1 MSVEA
6 KSISDFE
13 IRDFRSFG
21 FKDPSILPGLSD
33 LQIRSYQSFLQ
44 MGVPA
49 KRRKAVG
56 LEALFRNAFPIESHD
71 KSMALEYIGYALGRP
86 RYTPDECRELRY
98 SYAYPLRVRVALRK
112 GEETIEEEIYL
123 GEVPVMMGGGEFI
136 VNGSERVIVSQLHRS
151 PGIDFAVETLVG
163 DKKLHSARVIPERG
177 SWVEMMVSGKGALQ
191 VRIDQQGK
199 FSALTFLRA
208 LKPEWGSDDAI
219 LRLFYPVEEVIR
231 SSSTKAKY
239 AAKLENQ
246 RSLGQ
251 IRDNRTGEVWVE
263 AGQVITP
270 EAAERV
276 AASDLKSIEVLSNSV
291 DFQKEF
297 PWQDDSLILDS
308 MREDTA
314 SSHEEAL
321 AAIYAKLRPGNP
333 IQLEKARDLIH
344 DRFFD
349 NKRYSLGRVGRF
361 RISRK
366 FRRPAEADKGPT
378 TLMPDDILDAVRYLL
393 GLRAG
398 IGEIDDI
405 DHLGNRR
412 VRTLAEL
419 ASEEFRKGL
428 LKVSRAA
435 VDRMSQQSDTE
446 TLTPRS
452 LINAKAFS
460 TAVDQFFARGE
471 LSQVVDQTN
480 PLSQLA
486 HERRLSA
493 LGPGG
498 LNRKRAGF
506 QERDV
511 HISHYGRLCPIETPE
526 GANIGLISSLSLFA
540 VVDDYG
546 FLTTPYRRVKNG
558 AVLDEVAFLRA
569 DEEYERIFAPA
580 DAPVIESQITP
591 DEAGYAMCR
600 FHGEFMLKDVNE
612 IEFLDIDPGQILGIS
627 ASLIP
632 FLEHD
637 DANRALM
644 GSNMQRQAV
653 PLIRTEPPLVGTGIE
668 RAVAENSGWVVK
680 AQRSGTVEYV
690 DADQIKLVEETEPY
704 HLRKFKG
711 TNEHTSLNQKP
722 LVKIGQKVSRG
733 EILADGPCTNAG
745 ELAIGKNLLVA
756 FMSWEGY
763 NYEDAIIVSER
774 LVKDDVFTSIHI
786 HSFEA
791 EIRETTLGKEE
802 FTRDIPNAGERALH
816 NLDEFGIVRIGTRVG
831 PNDILVG
838 KIAPKSKTELT
849 PEERLLHAIF
859 GRAGEDVK
867 NVSLKLPAGVRG
879 VVIGAQR
886 FSRKVNM
893 TPGERREAHE
903 QIRHIEAEYD
913 HVLRAELSACVREL
927 SEYLEVELKLPK
939 ARKPI
944 EITEATLFGDL
955 MTLQEFLKSYSEGL
969 DQPARRNRAEEI
981 VRSHMDR
988 IEDKEAW
995 KTKMASRL
1003 SRGDDLPNGVL
1014 EMVKVYIAT
1023 KRNLSVGDKMA
1034 GRHGNKGVI
1043 SRILPAEDMP
1053 FLADG
1058 TAVDIILNPLG
1069 VPSRM
1074 NVGQI
1079 LETHLGLA
1087 ASKGQFRAI
1096 TSAFDGASEADIEK
1110 ALEEFDLPVSGTSRL
1125 MDGRTGSAFEQEVC
1139 VGFMYMLKLHH
1150 LVDEKVHARSTGPY
1164 SLITQQPLGGKA
1176 RFGGQRFGEMEVWAL
1191 EAYGAAYLLQ
1201 ELLTVKSDDVD
1212 GRTKI
1217 YESMVK
1223 GKNILES
1230 GTPVSF
1236 EVLMNEIRG
1245 LGLNIQLE
1253 NDEQ

>member
-1 MSVEA
+1 MTVQSKPIA
-6 KSISDFE
+6 DFE
-13 IRDFRSFG
+13 VRDYRSFA
-21 FKDPSILPGLSD
+21 FRDEALLPGLSD
-33 LQIRSYQSFLQ
+33 LQGRAYNDFLQ
-44 MGVPA
+44 METAPG
-49 KRRKAVG
+49 RRKEQG
-56 LEALFRNAFPIESHD
+56 LQALFREVFPIESHD
-71 KSMALEYIGYALGRP
+71 KTLALEFIGYTLGRP
-86 RYTPDECRELRY
+86 RYTPDECRELKY
-98 SYAYPLRVRVALRK
+98 SYAYPLRVRLGLRQ
-112 GEETIEEEIYL
+112 GEQRLEEEIFL

-136 VNGSERVIVSQLHRS
+136 VNGSERVIVAQLHRS
-151 PGIDFAVETLVG
+151 PGIDFAVEKYAG
-163 DKKLHSARVIPERG
+163 EKMLHSARIIPERG
-177 SWVEMMVSGKGALQ
+177 SWVEIMVSGKGTLQ

-199 FSALTFLRA
+199 FSALTLLRA
-208 LKPEWGSDDAI
+208 LKTEWGTDEEI
-219 LRLFYPVEEVIR
+219 LKLFYDSEVLKRPERI
-231 SSSTKAKY
+231 SKAKF
-239 AAKLENQ
+239 AGMLENRLALSQ
-246 RSLGQ
+246 V
-251 IRDNRTGEVWVE
+251 RDLRTGEVWAE
-263 AGQVITP
+263 SGQLITP
-270 EAAERV
+270 EAAERI
-276 AASDLKSIEVLSNSV
+276 AASDMKEIALLIEPE
-291 DFQKEF
+291 DT
-297 PWQDDSLILDS
+297 LILDS
-308 MREDTA
+308 LKEDTA
-314 SSHEEAL
+314 TSHEEAL

-333 IQLEKARDLIH
+333 IQLEKARELLQ

-349 NKRYSLGRVGRF
+349 NQRYSLGRVGRF

-366 FRRPAEADKGPT
+366 FKRPADADKGPR
-378 TLMPDDILDAVRYLL
+378 TLIPDDFLDSVHYLL
-393 GLRAG
+393 GLRK
-398 IGEIDDI
+398 GEGETDDI

-412 VRTLAEL
+412 VRTLAEM
-419 ASEEFRKGL
+419 AHDDFRKGL
-428 LKVSRAA
+428 LKVARAA
-435 VDRMSQQSDTE
+435 VDRMSQEDDSE
-446 TLTPRS
+446 TLTPRA
-452 LINAKAFS
+452 LINAKPFS
-460 TAVDQFFARGE
+460 TSVEQFFARGE

-526 GANIGLISSLSLFA
+526 GANIGLISSLALFA
-540 VVDDYG
+540 MVDDYG
-546 FLTTPYRRVKNG
+546 FLVTPYRVVTKG
-558 AVLDEVAFLRA
+558 HATEEVAFLRA
-569 DEEYERIFAPA
+569 DEEYDAIFAPA
-580 DAPVIESQITP
+580 DAVI
-591 DEAGYAMCR
+591 DEKNNLVLDEQGLVMSR
-600 FHGEFMLKDVNE
+600 FHGEFALLPGSEVQY
-612 IEFLDIDPGQILGIS
+612 LDIDPGQIIGIS

-653 PLIRTEPPLVGTGIE
+653 PLIITEPPLVGTGME
-668 RAVAENSGWVVK
+668 RAVAHNSGWVVK
-680 AQRSGTVEYV
+680 ARRAGTVEYV
-690 DADQIKLVEETEPY
+690 DANIIRLKEDPEAYE
-704 HLRKFKG
+704 LRKFQG
-711 TNEHTSLNQKP
+711 TNEHTCLNQKP
-722 LVKIGQKVSRG
+722 IVKVGEKVKKGQ
-733 EILADGPCTNAG
+733 LMADGPSTEQG

-786 HSFEA
+786 EEYDA

-802 FTRDIPNAGERALH
+802 FTRDIPNAGERALR
-816 NLDEFGIVRIGTRVG
+816 NLDESGMVRVGTRVG

-879 VVIGAQR
+879 IVIGAEKYT
-886 FSRKVNM
+886 RKVNM
-893 TPGERREAHE
+893 TAGERRDAHE
-903 QIRHIEAEYD
+903 KIRQIESEYD
-913 HVLRAELSACVREL
+913 EVFRREL
-927 SEYLEVELKLPK
+927 SSCIEELSDYVGEPIKDPK
-939 ARKPI
+939 GKKAI
-944 EITEATLFGDL
+944 AVTETTLYGDL
-955 MTLQEFLKSYSEGL
+955 LRFQEVLKVYSEGL
-969 DQPARRNRAEEI
+969 DHPSRRAKAEDI
-981 VRSHMDR
+981 VRSHMNR

-995 KTKMASRL
+995 KIKMSSRL

-1014 EMVKVYIAT
+1014 EMVKIYIAT

-1043 SRILPAEDMP
+1043 SKILPEQDMP
-1053 FLADG
+1053 YLEDG
-1058 TAVDIILNPLG
+1058 TPCDIILNPLG

-1087 ASKGQFRAI
+1087 AKKVGFRAI
-1096 TSAFDGASEADIEK
+1096 TSPFDGASEADIEEVLTE
-1110 ALEEFDLPVSGTSRL
+1110 AGLDTTGTHVL
-1125 MDGRTGSAFEQEVC
+1125 HDGRTGSAYEQRVC
-1139 VGFMYMLKLHH
+1139 VGIMYMLKLHH

-1176 RFGGQRFGEMEVWAL
+1176 RFGGQRLGEMEVWAL

-1217 YESMVK
+1217 YEAMVK
-1223 GKNILES
+1223 GKNILEP

-1245 LGLNIQLE
+1245 LGLNIQLHSS
-1253 NDEQ
+1253 EQQ

>member
-1 MSVEA
+1 MTLQPKPIAE
-6 KSISDFE
+6 IDE
-13 IRDFRSFG
+13 IRDYRSFA
-21 FKDPSILPGLSD
+21 FRDDTLLPGLSE
-33 LQIRSYQSFLQ
+33 LQSRSYEDFLQ
-44 MGVPA
+44 VEVPS
-49 KRRKAVG
+49 KRRKEQG
-56 LEALFRNAFPIESHD
+56 LEALFSEIFPIESHD
-71 KSMALEYIGYALGRP
+71 KTLALEYRGYELGRP
-86 RYTPDECRELRY
+86 RYTPDECRELKY
-98 SYAYPLRVRVALRK
+98 SYAYPLRVRMALRV
-112 GEETIEEEIYL
+112 GEQAVEEEIFL

-136 VNGSERVIVSQLHRS
+136 VNGSERVIVAQLHRS
-151 PGIDFAVETLVG
+151 PGIDFAVDQHTGERR
-163 DKKLHSARVIPERG
+163 LHSARVIPERG
-177 SWVEMMVSGKGALQ
+177 SWVEMMVSGKGTLQ

-199 FSALTFLRA
+199 FSALTLLRA
-208 LKPEWGSDDAI
+208 LKPEWGNDEDV
-219 LRLFYPVEEVIR
+219 LRLFYSVETLTRKKGV
-231 SSSTKAKY
+231 SKAKY
-239 AAKLENQ
+239 AAALEN
-246 RSLGQ
+246 RLALGQ
-251 IRDNRTGEVWVE
+251 VRDLRTGEVWAE
-263 AGQVITP
+263 SGQPITA
-270 EAAERV
+270 EAAERI
-276 AASDLKSIEVLSNSV
+276 AGSDISEIEVV
-291 DFQKEF
+291 ADAE
-297 PWQDDSLILDS
+297 DTLILDS
-308 MREDTA
+308 LKEDSAT
-314 SSHEEAL
+314 SHEEAL
-321 AAIYAKLRPGNP
+321 AAIYQKLRPGNP
-333 IQLEKARDLIH
+333 IQLEKARELLH

-349 NKRYSLGRVGRF
+349 SQRYSLGRVGRF
-361 RISRK
+361 RINRK
-366 FRRPAEADKGPT
+366 FNRPSEADKGPR
-378 TLMPDDILDAVRYLL
+378 TLLPEDFLDAVRYLL

-398 IGEIDDI
+398 VGETDDI

-412 VRTLAEL
+412 VRTLAEM
-419 ASEEFRKGL
+419 AHDDFRKGL

-435 VDRMSQQSDTE
+435 VDRMSQQDDTE
-446 TLTPRS
+446 TLTPRA

-460 TAVDQFFARGE
+460 TSVDQFFARGE

-540 VVDDYG
+540 MLDDYG
-546 FLTTPYRRVKNG
+546 FLVTPYRVVKKG
-558 AVLDEVAFLRA
+558 KATEEIAYLRA
-569 DEEYERIFAPA
+569 DQEYDIVFAPA
-580 DAPVIESQITP
+580 DTGITASGALKV
-591 DEAGYAMCR
+591 DDQDYLMCR
-600 FHGEFMLKDVNE
+600 HHGEFTLKHKEAVQY
-612 IEFLDIDPGQILGIS
+612 LDIDPGQIVGIS

-653 PLIRTEPPLVGTGIE
+653 PLIITEPPLVGTGME
-668 RAVAENSGWVVK
+668 KAVAANSGWVVK
-680 AQRSGTVEYV
+680 ARKPGTVAYV
-690 DADQIKLVEETEPY
+690 DADTIRMDNDTESY
-704 HLRKFKG
+704 ELRKFKG
-711 TNEHTSLNQKP
+711 TNEHTCLNQKP
-722 LVKIGQKVSRG
+722 LVQLGQKVKKG
-733 EILADGPCTNAG
+733 EIIADGPATKKG

-763 NYEDAIIVSER
+763 NYEDAIVVSER
-774 LVKDDVFTSIHI
+774 LVKDDAFTSIHI
-786 HSFEA
+786 ESYEA

-802 FTRDIPNAGERALH
+802 FTRDIPNAGERALR
-816 NLDEFGIVRIGTRVG
+816 NLDDEGIVRVGTRVG
-831 PNDILVG
+831 PSDILVG

-867 NVSLKLPAGVRG
+867 NVSLKLAAGVRG
-879 VVIGAQR
+879 IVIGAEK
-886 FSRKVNM
+886 FTRKVNM

-903 QIRHIEAEYD
+903 RIRSIESDYD
-913 HVLRAELSACVREL
+913 EVFRTELQACVDEL
-927 SEYLEVELKLPK
+927 EEHVGEKLKDPQTKKQLQ
-939 ARKPI
+939 
-944 EITEATLFGDL
+944 ITGATLFGDL
-955 MTLQEFLKSYSEGL
+955 QRIQDYLKTYSEGITH
-969 DQPARRNRAEEI
+969 PSTRGKAEDI
-981 VRSHMDR
+981 VRGHMNR

-995 KTKMASRL
+995 KIKMSSRL

-1043 SRILPAEDMP
+1043 SIILPEQDMP
-1053 FLADG
+1053 YLEDG
-1058 TAVDIILNPLG
+1058 TPVDIVLNPLG

-1079 LETHLGLA
+1079 LETHLGWA
-1087 ASKGQFRAI
+1087 ARNAGFRAI
-1096 TSAFDGASEADIEK
+1096 TAPFDGANEADIEA
-1110 ALEEFDLPVSGTSRL
+1110 ALKEAGLPETGTIEL
-1125 MDGRTGSAFEQEVC
+1125 YDGRTGSQFEQNVC
-1139 VGFMYMLKLHH
+1139 VGYMYVLKLHH

-1191 EAYGAAYLLQ
+1191 EAYGAAYMLQ

-1217 YESMVK
+1217 YEAMVK
-1223 GKNILES
+1223 GKNILEP

-1253 NDEQ
+1253 NAAQQEA